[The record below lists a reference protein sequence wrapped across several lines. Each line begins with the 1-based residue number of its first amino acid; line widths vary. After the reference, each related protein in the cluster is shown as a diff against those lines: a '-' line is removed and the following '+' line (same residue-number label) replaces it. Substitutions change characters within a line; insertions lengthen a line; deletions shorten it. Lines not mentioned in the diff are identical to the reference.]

1 MWGGVVML
9 ARPWPMGHSFVV
21 CVCCSLAGFSVGGL
35 LLAVHTPMAALIAG
49 KTVPSKW
56 PLPRH

>member
-1 MWGGVVML
+1 MWGGGGHVGSPG
-9 ARPWPMGHSFVV
+9 PWAIALWCV
-21 CVCCSLAGFSVGGL
+21 CVARLRVSLLGGL

>member
-1 MWGGVVML
+1 
-9 ARPWPMGHSFVV
+9 MGHSFVV

-35 LLAVHTPMAALIAG
+35 LLALAVHTPMAALIAG